1 MLKQHDPE
9 VCEKIFVR
17 WTWANGIMAGCF
29 GLAIIVAYSFGTIL
43 ANTDNKIINQETRIQ
58 MVEKTLEQS
67 RVNEINIINKLD
79 TLIQISSADKK
90 RIAIR

>member
-1 MLKQHDPE
+1 MPTKVHDPE

-29 GLAIIVAYSFGTIL
+29 GLAIIVAYSFGAIL
-43 ANTDNKIINQETRIQ
+43 TTTDNKITNQETRIQ

-67 RVNEINIINKLD
+67 RVNEIKILNKLD
-79 TLIQISSADKK
+79 TLIQISSK
-90 RIAIR
+90 

>member
-43 ANTDNKIINQETRIQ
+43 TTTDNKIINQETRIQ